1 MSQETTP
8 VRNGDADR
16 MRKHP
21 TERFDPAQQLIDLRA
36 AAADLAAEATTAVPR
51 HRQKTLIRYGHTT
64 VALFHFTA
72 GSSMPEHLAKGTI
85 TIHVL
90 EGRMTVRAGD
100 QTYDLPAGQILVLA
114 PGVKHDLHAPEES
127 RMLLTV
133 HLEGDR

>member
-1 MSQETTP
+1 MTQQTP
-8 VRNGDADR
+8 SRTFDDR

-21 TERFDPAQQLIDLRA
+21 DQRFDPAQQRIDLNA
-36 AAADLAAEATTAVPR
+36 AATDLAAEAAASPGR

-72 GSSMPEHLAKGTI
+72 GSSMPEHLAKGTV

-100 QTYDLPAGQILVLA
+100 QTHDLPAGQILVLA
-114 PGVKHDLHAPEES
+114 PGVKHDLHANDES
-127 RMLLTV
+127 RLLLTV
-133 HLEGDR
+133 HLEGNQ